1 MLGSWA
7 RERSG
12 RSHTLV
18 AWACLGI
25 HDTWLYPMVVSWLV
39 AAMHCQQRKQVRR
52 PVRSL
57 CCGNHHSR
65 RAPRLGALV
74 GRMTM
79 SKVSSSFSFGLT
91 HVGGPTL
98 AYNCITIRFSLE
110 QCAAAEGVALVS
122 LVGFSRHQ
130 CHRRILLHPL
140 TPYVNRP
147 SSVDHCGV
155 RAGRPVVSRHESSI
169 MAGRHP

>member
-1 MLGSWA
+1 
-7 RERSG
+7 
-12 RSHTLV
+12 
-18 AWACLGI
+18 
-25 HDTWLYPMVVSWLV
+25 
-39 AAMHCQQRKQVRR
+39 
-52 PVRSL
+52 
-57 CCGNHHSR
+57 
-65 RAPRLGALV
+65 
-74 GRMTM
+74 M